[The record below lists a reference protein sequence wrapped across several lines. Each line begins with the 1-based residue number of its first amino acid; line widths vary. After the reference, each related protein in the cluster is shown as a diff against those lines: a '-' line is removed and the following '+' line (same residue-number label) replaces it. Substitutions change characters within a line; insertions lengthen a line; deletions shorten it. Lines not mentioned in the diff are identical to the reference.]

1 MYRKEYMERKHV
13 IDFLFPLALFF
24 ALAASSVALVVL
36 ASGSYSRQVHTSED
50 SYASCTALSYVTEK
64 LHHADS
70 SDAIV
75 AGTFDGQDAIL
86 IRQEYSGQSYVTYL
100 YAYDG
105 YLRELFIKEGVA
117 ASAGDGREIL
127 ATDGFSFEE
136 SRDGLFHLSCTDSD
150 GNLSDTYVSIKS
162 TRQPDGSA
170 DYTLCYDSSW
180 QLCTHADAAYTLQI
194 RIQPSG
200 RLLHGSFTASRLKNN
215 TPDED
220 PVIYST
226 ETDYCPVPG
235 KGGA

>member
-1 MYRKEYMERKHV
+1 M
-13 IDFLFPLALFF
+13 
-24 ALAASSVALVVL
+24 
-36 ASGSYSRQVHTSED
+36 
-50 SYASCTALSYVTEK
+50 TEK

-162 TRQPDGSA
+162 TR
-170 DYTLCYDSSW
+170 
-180 QLCTHADAAYTLQI
+180 
-194 RIQPSG
+194 
-200 RLLHGSFTASRLKNN
+200 
-215 TPDED
+215 
-220 PVIYST
+220 
-226 ETDYCPVPG
+226 
-235 KGGA
+235 

>member
-1 MYRKEYMERKHV
+1 MYRKEYTERKHV

-24 ALAASSVALVVL
+24 ALAASSVALVIL

-64 LHHADS
+64 LHQADN
-70 SDAIV
+70 SDAID

-127 ATDGFSFEE
+127 ATDGLSFEE
-136 SRDGLFHLSCTDSD
+136 SRDGLFHLSYTDSN

-162 TRQPDGSA
+162 
-170 DYTLCYDSSW
+170 
-180 QLCTHADAAYTLQI
+180 
-194 RIQPSG
+194 
-200 RLLHGSFTASRLKNN
+200 SR
-215 TPDED
+215 
-220 PVIYST
+220 
-226 ETDYCPVPG
+226 
-235 KGGA
+235 